1 LEDAL
6 APARSS
12 IIRRGDE
19 TEPYELMPS
28 ALDTLIG
35 RIADAQLRADLRAA
49 VGDLRKVTDFG
60 LVFESHLPETV
71 RLPHHAV
78 RRGIKV
84 VFRDA
89 ADQSMFEVLAV
100 NKSKATIRRLRN
112 TNGSPVSRQEGADAQ
127 TEAVA
132 VRSLVALAEFGDPI
146 YPGMS
151 GLGSVQRGG
160 NKAAH
165 VVIKGENHH
174 VLETLQFSHAG
185 KVDCIYID
193 PPFNSG
199 ERDWKY
205 NNVYVDADDDYRHS
219 KWLAFM
225 DRRLRLA
232 KTLLNPDDSVLI
244 CAIDEKEFLRLG
256 LLLDQL
262 FPHSTVQMVSSV
274 VKPEGTGR
282 FNEFSRTNEFIF
294 FVLIGAA
301 TIVPGLDNMFD
312 RDGSAGGDAIEWR
325 NLRRREK
332 TSIRGSRPNQF
343 YAVFVDIETS
353 RIHSV
358 GEALDDEVPRAD
370 VKPPKGTRAVFP
382 LKPDLTEMIWS
393 LVPSSLRELIGDGY
407 VRSNGDTIQYLQPG
421 TVNGILSGDITVT
434 GKDEQGAVIA
444 QYAIDTKR
452 LMPKTV
458 WVRDSHN
465 TQASGTL
472 LLKKL
477 LPGRDFPSPKSLYA
491 VEDALRFFVKE
502 KPDAVVLDFFGGSGT
517 TAHAVA
523 RLNHEDSGRRR
534 SITVTN
540 NEVSEKEAKALRS
553 QGHQPGDPEWEALG
567 IFDHITRPRIT
578 AAITGRSPDGAEISD
593 RYRFRD
599 EFPIADGFE
608 ENVDFFEL
616 NYLDA
621 AQVEVDQAFA
631 GIAPLLWL
639 RAGGCGP
646 IIGECVDARGR
657 RKPYSWTEHYGVLF
671 NTDRW
676 RSFVTKLPDTA
687 TTVYIV
693 TDSITE
699 FSHIAGELPGH
710 LDVVRLYERYL
721 STFAVTGR

>member
-1 LEDAL
+1 
-6 APARSS
+6 
-12 IIRRGDE
+12 
-19 TEPYELMPS
+19 MPS
-28 ALDTLIG
+28 TLDTLIG
-35 RIADAQLRADLRAA
+35 RVADEQLRADLRAA
-49 VGDLRKVTDFG
+49 VSDLRKVTDFG
-60 LVFESHLPETV
+60 LVFEAHIPETV
-71 RLPHHAV
+71 RLPHHSI

-84 VFRDA
+84 TFRELT
-89 ADQSMFEVLAV
+89 DQSMFEVVSV
-100 NKSKATIRRLRN
+100 NRTTAMVRRLRHPD
-112 TNGSPVSRQEGADAQ
+112 GSALSLEDAA
-127 TEAVA
+127 AVQSEKTPLTA
-132 VRSLVALAEFGDPI
+132 LVALAEFGDPV
-146 YPGMS
+146 YPGLRH
-151 GLGSVQRGG
+151 LGSLQRGG
-160 NKAAH
+160 DKAAH

-174 VLETLQFSHAG
+174 VLEALQFSHAG

-205 NNVYVDADDDYRHS
+205 NNVYVDADDAYRHS

-256 LLLDQL
+256 QLLEQL
-262 FPHSTVQMVSSV
+262 FPQSTVQMVSTV

-294 FVLIGAA
+294 FVLLGAA
-301 TIVPGLDNMFD
+301 AIAPGLDNMFD
-312 RDGSAGGDAIEWR
+312 RDGSAGADAIEWR

-343 YAVFVDIETS
+343 YAVFVDNETG

-358 GEALDDEVPRAD
+358 GDALEDDIRRES
-370 VKPPKGTRAVFP
+370 VKAPKGTRAVFP
-382 LKPDLTEMIWS
+382 LKPDGTEMIWS
-393 LVPSSLRELIGDGY
+393 LKPSSLRELIDDSY
-407 VRSNGDTIQYLQPG
+407 VRTNGDTIQYLQPG
-421 TVNGILSGDITVT
+421 TVNGILSGDITVI

-444 QYAIDTKR
+444 QYAVEAKR

-458 WVRDSHN
+458 WVRDAHN

-517 TAHAVA
+517 TTHAVA
-523 RLNHEDSGRRR
+523 RLNHEDGGRRH

-540 NEVSEKEAKALRS
+540 NEVSEKEAKTLRS
-553 QGHQPGDPEWEALG
+553 GGHQPGDPEWEALG
-567 IFDHITRPRIT
+567 IFDHITRPRIM
-578 AAITGRSPDGAEISD
+578 AAVTGRAPDGKVIAA

-599 EFPIADGFE
+599 EFPMGDGFE
-608 ENVDFFEL
+608 ESVEFFEL
-616 NYLDA
+616 TYLDA
-621 AQVEVDQAFA
+621 AQIEVDLAFA

-639 RAGGCGP
+639 RAGGRGP
-646 IIGECVDARGR
+646 MIDECLDAAGR
-657 RKPYSWTEHYGVLF
+657 RKPYAWTKQYGVLF

-676 RSFVTKLPDTA
+676 RSFISKLPDTA

-721 STFAVTGR
+721 TTFTVNGR

>member
-1 LEDAL
+1 
-6 APARSS
+6 
-12 IIRRGDE
+12 
-19 TEPYELMPS
+19 MPS
-28 ALDTLIG
+28 AIDALIG
-35 RIADAQLRADLRAA
+35 RIPDEQLRADIRAA
-49 VGDLRKVTDFG
+49 VSDLRKVTDFG
-60 LVFESHLPETV
+60 LVFEAHIPETV
-71 RLPHHAV
+71 RLPHHSI

-84 VFRDA
+84 TLRGLNDESV
-89 ADQSMFEVLAV
+89 FEVVSA
-100 NKSKATIRRLRN
+100 NKTTATIRRLRHPD
-112 TNGSPVSRQEGADAQ
+112 GSALSRQVATEVDNQEFPVS
-127 TEAVA
+127 
-132 VRSLVALAEFGDPI
+132 SLVAVADFGDAI
-146 YPGMS
+146 YPGMRH
-151 GLGSVQRGG
+151 LGSVQRGG
-160 NKAAH
+160 DKAAH

-174 VLETLQFSHAG
+174 VLEALQFSNAG

-205 NNVYVDADDDYRHS
+205 NNTYVDADDAYRHS

-244 CAIDEKEFLRLG
+244 CAIDEKEYLRLG
-256 LLLDQL
+256 LLLEQL
-262 FPHSTVQMVSSV
+262 FPQCTVQMVSSV

-294 FVLIGAA
+294 FVMIGAA
-301 TIVPGLDNMFD
+301 AIAPGLDNMLD
-312 RDGSAGGDAIEWR
+312 RDGSAGADTVEWR

-332 TSIRGSRPNQF
+332 TSVRGSRPNQF
-343 YAVFVDIETS
+343 YAVFVDKSTGQI
-353 RIHSV
+353 RSV
-358 GEALDDEVPRAD
+358 GDALDDDVPRESVSA
-370 VKPPKGTRAVFP
+370 PEGTRAVFP
-382 LKPDLTEMIWS
+382 LKPDETEMIWS
-393 LVPSSLRELIGDGY
+393 LIPSSLRELIDDGY

-421 TVNGILSGDITVT
+421 TVNGILSGDIIVT
-434 GKDEQGAVIA
+434 GRDEQGAVKA
-444 QYAIDTKR
+444 RYAVDAKR

-502 KPDAVVLDFFGGSGT
+502 KMDAVILDFFGGSGT

-523 RLNHEDSGRRR
+523 RLNHEDGGRRR

-540 NEVSEKEAKALRS
+540 NEVSEKETRELRS
-553 QGHQPGDPEWEALG
+553 EGYQPGDPEWEALG

-578 AAITGRSPDGAEISD
+578 AAVTGRTPAGEVIND

-599 EFPIADGFE
+599 EFPMGDGFE
-608 ENVDFFEL
+608 ENVEFFQL
-616 NYLDA
+616 TYLDA
-621 AQVEVDQAFA
+621 AQVEVDLALA
-631 GIAPLLWL
+631 GISPLLWL
-639 RAGGCGP
+639 RAGGRGR
-646 IIGECVDARGR
+646 IIGECLDGMER
-657 RKPYSWTEHYGVLF
+657 RKPYVWTEKYGVLF

-676 RSFVTKLPDTA
+676 RPFISDLPHSA
-687 TTVYIV
+687 SAVYIV

-699 FSHIAGELPGH
+699 FSNIAGELPGH
-710 LDVVRLYERYL
+710 LDVVRLYERYVT
-721 STFAVTGR
+721 TFSVNGR

>member
-1 LEDAL
+1 
-6 APARSS
+6 
-12 IIRRGDE
+12 
-19 TEPYELMPS
+19 MPS

-35 RIADAQLRADLRAA
+35 RVDDEQLRAGLRVA

-60 LVFESHLPETV
+60 LVFEAHIPETV
-71 RLPHHAV
+71 RLPHHSI

-84 VFRDA
+84 TFRDLT
-89 ADQSMFEVLAV
+89 DHSMFEVVSV
-100 NKSKATIRRLRN
+100 NKTTAMIRRLRHPD
-112 TNGSPVSRQEGADAQ
+112 GSSLSRQDAPEVQ
-127 TEAVA
+127 NEKVA
-132 VRSLVALAEFGDPI
+132 VSSLIALAEFGDAI
-146 YPGMS
+146 YPGMRR
-151 GLGSVQRGG
+151 LGSVERGG
-160 NKAAH
+160 DKGAH
-165 VVIKGENHH
+165 VVIKGENYH
-174 VLETLQFSHAG
+174 VLEALHFSHAG

-193 PPFNSG
+193 PPYNSG

-205 NNVYVDADDDYRHS
+205 NNTYVDADDAYRHS

-244 CAIDEKEFLRLG
+244 GAIDEKEFLRLG
-256 LLLDQL
+256 LLLEQL
-262 FPHSTVQMVSSV
+262 FPQCTVQMVSSV

-294 FVLIGAA
+294 FVMLGAA
-301 TIVPGLDNMFD
+301 AIAPGLDNMFD

-332 TSIRGSRPNQF
+332 TSVRGSRPNQF
-343 YAVFVDIETS
+343 YAVFVDNKTG
-353 RIHSV
+353 RIHSL
-358 GEALDDEVPRAD
+358 GDALDDDVPRES
-370 VKPPKGTRAVFP
+370 VKAPKGTRAVFP
-382 LKPDLTEMIWS
+382 LKPDGKEMIWS
-393 LVPSSLRELIGDGY
+393 LKPASLRELIGDGY

-434 GKDEQGAVIA
+434 GRDEQGAVIA
-444 QYAIDTKR
+444 QYAVEAKR

-491 VEDALRFFVKE
+491 VEDALRFFIKE
-502 KPDAVVLDFFGGSGT
+502 KPDAIVLDFFGGSGT

-523 RLNHEDSGRRR
+523 RLNHEDGGRRR

-553 QGHQPGDPEWEALG
+553 EGHQPGDPKWEVLG
-567 IFDHITRPRIT
+567 IFDHISRPRIT
-578 AAITGRSPDGAEISD
+578 AAVTGRTPEGDVIGD

-599 EFPIADGFE
+599 EFPMADGLE
-608 ENVDFFEL
+608 ENVEFFEL
-616 NYLDA
+616 TYLDT
-621 AQVEVDQAFA
+621 AQIEVDRAFVE
-631 GIAPLLWL
+631 IAPLLWL
-639 RAGGCGP
+639 RAGGRGP
-646 IIGECVDARGR
+646 IIGECLDAAGR
-657 RKPYSWTEHYGVLF
+657 RKPYAWTKQYGVLF

-676 RSFVTKLPDTA
+676 RSFITKIPETA
-687 TTVYIV
+687 TTVFVV

-699 FSHIAGELPGH
+699 FGLVAGELPGH

-721 STFAVTGR
+721 TTFAVNGR